1 MGAVDGHSTGDF
13 DKDKMISVEIIN
25 AFVISAG
32 IDTRASWEHLTLM
45 QKKVA
50 FFKIGMI
57 CQKIEYHYFNNR
69 SKIKFLVPVF
79 LN

>member
-32 IDTRASWEHLTLM
+32 IDTRASWEQLTLAI
-45 QKKVA
+45 QIHVA
-50 FFKIGMI
+50 MKAIKI
-57 CQKIEYHYFNNR
+57 
-69 SKIKFLVPVF
+69 
-79 LN
+79 

>member
-32 IDTRASWEHLTLM
+32 IDTRASWEQLTL
-45 QKKVA
+45 
-50 FFKIGMI
+50 
-57 CQKIEYHYFNNR
+57 
-69 SKIKFLVPVF
+69 FLI
-79 LN
+79 LTI